1 MSHSVQLSVDGT
13 AYGFAQV
20 PLGCGFFAQLAEPP
34 VAKFFFHA
42 LAEFVRL
49 AKETPGASLF
59 GMFAFVVH
67 VTGGSR
73 VLPLTVRGFM
83 RQPFATP
90 RVCWH

>member
-34 VAKFFFHA
+34 VAKFLFHA
-42 LAEFVRL
+42 LAEFIRL
-49 AKETPGASLF
+49 AKETPGASLL
-59 GMFAFVVH
+59 GMLAFVVH

-73 VLPLTVRGFM
+73 VLPLAVRGFM
-83 RQPFATP
+83 RQASATS
-90 RVCWH
+90 RVWRH